1 MSDAGE
7 DRAGTRLPEGVPPMR
22 PRWLPRIPG
31 RPDQGPWRRRSN
43 QLLYV
48 LALAGM
54 GASLWAFWLTLEDMG
69 EKADSKD
76 RIAEACAGLV
86 DADAVLSLRGG
97 VVRTQADSGAD
108 SGLRIDSLPSA
119 CRIYGVSESG
129 RSDGLFSLVV
139 RTTADGRPLHV
150 VGDESRLE
158 PFQNPLGRESDDED
172 VTRTAD
178 HAEPHP
184 LGDGAPGDY
193 RDDSVTVRAVCASG
207 KPATLS
213 VTARAD
219 YEDVSDQD
227 RRTLAEVA
235 HGSAVKAAARLKC
248 DAKVSALPAELP
260 TPGRELGDPTSAK
273 ASCGWYRGY
282 LGRTDR
288 GRLPDRVL
296 EAPLGAKS
304 STESC
309 LLAVSPTAVGEIA
322 DDLKGSDREFAEPA
336 LTHSPWWMRASS
348 FLGTEAESVG
358 HSLFTDTTFLKPGTA
373 GGDEGAGV
381 WWASSVC
388 DGRPALHALTVS
400 YTYDGVVSG
409 QMAALLRAYV
419 DDVTE
424 RRGCTDVVF
433 PPASVFAPK

>member
-86 DADAVLSLRGG
+86 DAEAVLSLRGG

-158 PFQNPLGRESDDED
+158 PFQNPSGRGSDDED

-184 LGDGAPGDY
+184 LGDGALGDY
-193 RDDSVTVRAVCASG
+193 RDDSVTVRAVCVSG

-248 DAKVSALPAELP
+248 DAKVSALPAVP
-260 TPGRELGDPTSAK
+260 TPARELGDPKSAK

-296 EAPLGAKS
+296 EAPLGAKG

-309 LLAVSPTAVGEIA
+309 LLAVGPSAVGEIA
-322 DDLKGSDREFAEPA
+322 DDLTGSDREFAEPA

-358 HSLFTDTTFLKPGTA
+358 HS
-373 GGDEGAGV
+373 
-381 WWASSVC
+381 SSPTP
-388 DGRPALHALTVS
+388 RS
-400 YTYDGVVSG
+400 
-409 QMAALLRAYV
+409 
-419 DDVTE
+419 
-424 RRGCTDVVF
+424 
-433 PPASVFAPK
+433 

>member
-1 MSDAGE
+1 M
-7 DRAGTRLPEGVPPMR
+7 
-22 PRWLPRIPG
+22 
-31 RPDQGPWRRRSN
+31 
-43 QLLYV
+43 
-48 LALAGM
+48 
-54 GASLWAFWLTLEDMG
+54 
-69 EKADSKD
+69 
-76 RIAEACAGLV
+76 
-86 DADAVLSLRGG
+86 
-97 VVRTQADSGAD
+97 
-108 SGLRIDSLPSA
+108 
-119 CRIYGVSESG
+119 
-129 RSDGLFSLVV
+129 
-139 RTTADGRPLHV
+139 
-150 VGDESRLE
+150 
-158 PFQNPLGRESDDED
+158 
-172 VTRTAD
+172 
-178 HAEPHP
+178 
-184 LGDGAPGDY
+184 
-193 RDDSVTVRAVCASG
+193 TVRAVCASG

>member
-1 MSDAGE
+1 MSDAWE
-7 DRAGTRLPEGVPPMR
+7 DRSGTRLPEGVPPMR
-22 PRWLPRIPG
+22 PRWLPRIPDG
-31 RPDQGPWRRRSN
+31 PDQGPWRRRSN

-54 GASLWAFWLTLEDMG
+54 GASVWAFWLTLEDMG
-69 EKADSKD
+69 EKSDSKD

-86 DADAVLSLRGG
+86 DAEAVLSLRGG
-97 VVRTQADSGAD
+97 VVRTKTDSGAD
-108 SGLRIDSLPSA
+108 SVLRIDSLPSA
-119 CRIYGVSESG
+119 CRIYGVPESG
-129 RSDGLFSLVV
+129 GSDGLFSLVV
-139 RTTADGRPLHV
+139 RTAADGRPLHV
-150 VGDESRLE
+150 VGDESSLE
-158 PFQNPLGRESDDED
+158 PFQNRLDRNAEDED
-172 VTRTAD
+172 ATRTAD
-178 HAEPHP
+178 RAEPHP
-184 LGDGAPGDY
+184 LGDGALGDY
-193 RDDSVTVRAVCASG
+193 DHGSVTVRAVCTSG
-207 KPATLS
+207 KPAALS

-235 HGSAVKAAARLKC
+235 HGAAVRAAAGLKC
-248 DAKVSALPAELP
+248 DARLSALPSRLP
-260 TPGRELGDPTSAK
+260 TPDRELGDPKSAK

-282 LGRTDR
+282 LGRTAR

-296 EAPLGAKS
+296 EAPLGAMS

-309 LLAVSPTAVGEIA
+309 LLAVSPSAVGEIA
-322 DDLKGSDREFAEPA
+322 DDLQGPDRTYAEPA
-336 LTHSPWWMRASS
+336 LTHSPWWMRTSS
-348 FLGTEAESVG
+348 YLGTDAESVG
-358 HSLFTDTTFLKPGTA
+358 HSPFADTTFLKPGTA

-409 QMAALLRAYV
+409 RMAGLLRAYV
-419 DDVTE
+419 DDVTK

-433 PPASVFAPK
+433 PPATAFARK